1 MKARIAVE
9 DRPPARDEFVR
20 TTILPLAIVA
30 IVGIF
35 LVTICLDLRGSK
47 RISGGAL
54 TPEAARAY
62 VFSSRES
69 T

>member
-20 TTILPLAIVA
+20 TTILPLVIVA

-35 LVTICLDLRGSK
+35 LVTICSRPSRVKADFRR
-47 RISGGAL
+47 RINA
-54 TPEAARAY
+54 
-62 VFSSRES
+62 
-69 T
+69 